1 MHRTSTPAGFV
12 ARGCLTVA
20 ALAALAPSPAAGQLR
35 GERPQL
41 DRVHDRV
48 YVASGYAL
56 GNVIFVVTDTG
67 LVVVDTTEN
76 PLVAAQMLDD
86 FRRRLAADGRS
97 GELPIKKIIY
107 THFHGDHIN
116 GARSF
121 WSPGVEIIAQAEHMA
136 EILKYRLLYGYNQKI
151 NGIQWGAA
159 LPIER
164 RGIVLSLDPRNLMPG
179 YRPPDVTFA
188 EELKF
193 QEGNVAFELYHT
205 RGETLDHLMVWL
217 PELGV
222 LCPGDLFY
230 PAFPMLA
237 SPMKPDRP
245 VLDWAASLDRMRE
258 LRPAVLAASHGLP
271 VLGQAEIETTLV
283 NYARAI
289 RHVHDA
295 TVAGLNEGRTLDEL
309 RRSIKLPDDLVGL
322 PYLKPLYGRVAW
334 AVNGIYRQYTGWYD
348 REPSQ
353 LNPGPRQG
361 LFREL
366 LTAAGGVGPLLAR
379 AQAAFDAGQAQL
391 ALELSDVLLAAETVP
406 PAVHLLRAEVLE
418 RLATESESPVE
429 VNIYRGAA
437 QQERQTAAV
446 QAGTGESAP

>member
-1 MHRTSTPAGFV
+1 MDVWRSLGW
-12 ARGCLTVA
+12 RGVRGWLAAA
-20 ALAALAPSPAAGQLR
+20 ALLAVVPAAVNAQLR
-35 GERPQL
+35 GERPQI

-56 GNVIFVVTDTG
+56 GNVIFVVTDAG

-76 PLVAAQMLDD
+76 PLVAAQMLAD
-86 FRRRLAADGRS
+86 FRRRLTADGRV

-136 EILKYRLLYGYNQKI
+136 EILKYRLLYGYNQQI

-159 LPIER
+159 LPLER
-164 RGIVLSLDPRNLMPG
+164 RGLVLSLDPRNLMPG
-179 YRPPDVTFA
+179 YRPPDTTFA

-193 QEGNVAFELYHT
+193 REGNVAFELYHT

-271 VLGQAEIETTLV
+271 VQGQAAIETTLA

-289 RHVHDA
+289 RHVHDE
-295 TVAGLNEGRTLDEL
+295 TVAGLNAGRTLEEL
-309 RRSIKLPDDLVGL
+309 RRSIKLPDDLAGL
-322 PYLKPLYGRVAW
+322 PYLQPLYGRVDW

-348 REPSQ
+348 RQPAQ
-353 LNPGPRQG
+353 LVPGPRARLG
-361 LFREL
+361 REL
-366 LTAAGGVGPLLAR
+366 LAAAGGVEPLLAR
-379 AQAAFDAGQAQL
+379 ARVALEAGEAQL
-391 ALELSDVLLAAETVP
+391 ALELSDVLLAAERVP
-406 PAVHLLRAEVLE
+406 PAVHSLRAEALE
-418 RLATESESPVE
+418 RLADQAHSPLE
-429 VNIYRGAA
+429 INIYRGAA
-437 QQERQTAAV
+437 QDERQRAEGSTN
-446 QAGTGESAP
+446 GETLSP